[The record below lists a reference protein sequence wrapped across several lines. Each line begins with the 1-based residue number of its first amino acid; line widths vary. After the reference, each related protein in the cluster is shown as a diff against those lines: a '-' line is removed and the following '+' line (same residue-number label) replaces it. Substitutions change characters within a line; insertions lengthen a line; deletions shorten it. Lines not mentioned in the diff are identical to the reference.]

1 MSEDENNAAN
11 ILDQG
16 ERINATSSENMDF
29 IDPKNI
35 KTELDIEAQQMAG
48 GLDYKRELMERKIE
62 RERVHT
68 GQMSF
73 SLSKCIFSLVCLNSV
88 SILICIVLLLLF
100 RMRIEEQCGEED
112 DSQQAAEAMVQL
124 SGVGFYAQQ
133 QQGSYYSHPHSSLA
147 TSLPAI
153 PFQYV
158 SHTLFLQ
165 LTLFVVE
172 EI

>member
-48 GLDYKRELMERKIE
+48 GLDYKRELMGRKIE
-62 RERVHT
+62 KERVHT

-73 SLSKCIFSLVCLNSV
+73 SLI
-88 SILICIVLLLLF
+88 
-100 RMRIEEQCGEED
+100 
-112 DSQQAAEAMVQL
+112 
-124 SGVGFYAQQ
+124 
-133 QQGSYYSHPHSSLA
+133 
-147 TSLPAI
+147 
-153 PFQYV
+153 
-158 SHTLFLQ
+158 
-165 LTLFVVE
+165 
-172 EI
+172 

>member
-73 SLSKCIFSLVCLNSV
+73 SLI
-88 SILICIVLLLLF
+88 
-100 RMRIEEQCGEED
+100 
-112 DSQQAAEAMVQL
+112 
-124 SGVGFYAQQ
+124 
-133 QQGSYYSHPHSSLA
+133 
-147 TSLPAI
+147 
-153 PFQYV
+153 
-158 SHTLFLQ
+158 
-165 LTLFVVE
+165 
-172 EI
+172 